1 MSLFRY
7 RFLLLLSIVA
17 GGATEGRAAELTF
30 ERDVR
35 PILKTHCFHC
45 HGEGEE
51 LKGGV
56 DLRLRRFLI
65 KPTEDGTHV
74 MVPGKPQDSEMM
86 KLIHE
91 GEMPKKGKK
100 LATAEI
106 AVLEKWIADGAK
118 TLREEPAEV
127 PKFWIT
133 EEEREFWSF
142 QPIRPS
148 APPAVKNASR
158 VRTPVDAFVLA
169 KLEAQGLDFALDAD
183 KPTLLRR
190 VSLDLTGLPPTPEE
204 ISAFVAD
211 KTPEAYAKVVD
222 RLLASPAYG
231 ERWARH
237 WLDMAGYADS
247 NGFAEVDSP
256 RLHAWHYRD
265 YVIRSLNA
273 DKPWDR
279 FIQEQLA
286 GDELAN
292 VDRYHLRGALEDP
305 VRRDMLAAT
314 GFLRMSPDG
323 TGDAVPD
330 LDLARNEVVADTI
343 KVVSSSLLGL
353 TVGCAQCHDH
363 RYDPIAQADYFR
375 LRAIFEPAYN
385 WKKWRRPADRLVS
398 LYTPEERAKADAIEA
413 EAKKIEEDAKAMTAK
428 FKDEIFEKRLTA
440 LPEELR
446 EKIREARKAPV
457 AKRTPEQK
465 QLFKEHP
472 GLNVDAGGLNL
483 FDKEADKK
491 VLARKAEADKLRA
504 TKPPEQFLMTLTEV
518 IGEVPDTFLF
528 NRGDH
533 VQPREKIEPGE
544 LAILNMKSPAAIP
557 VKDKALPSTGRRLAY
572 ARHLTNGNHPLVP
585 RVLVNRFWLHHFGRG
600 IVNTPADFGVQ
611 GERPT
616 HPELLD
622 WLASEFVTGGWKLKA
637 LHKLLVTSTVYRQ
650 SARNDASLNADPDN
664 KLYGRF
670 KLKRIDAETLR
681 DAMLAV
687 SGKLNP
693 ELFGPAVPVA
703 VDSFG
708 RVIIGQQ
715 KVNANRDPIGVD
727 SVGGQEFR
735 RSIYTQTRRK
745 QPLTVLDAFDAPVM
759 SPNCDVRPSTTVAP
773 QSLLLMNDT
782 FVVNAATQ
790 LAERLRKEHGGDAR
804 QQIVRGWKLLFGEE
818 PTEAEV
824 RDMLLFLAEQSETL
838 RARVIAQPAK
848 KGEQAADPQLQAL
861 ASLCQALLS
870 TNRFLY
876 VE

>member
-1 MSLFRY
+1 MSLSRHC
-7 RFLLLLSIVA
+7 LLLLVTLA
-17 GGATEGRAAELTF
+17 ALADAAAELTF

-51 LKGGV
+51 LEGGV

-65 KPTEDGTHV
+65 KPTADGTRV
-74 MVPGKPQDSEMM
+74 MVPGKPEESEMI

-100 LATAEI
+100 LSDAEVAT
-106 AVLEKWIADGAK
+106 LEKWIAAGAK
-118 TLREEPAEV
+118 TLREEPEQV

-133 EEEREFWSF
+133 EEEREFWAF
-142 QPIRPS
+142 QPIRPTT
-148 APPAVKNASR
+148 PPSVKNKSR

-169 KLEAQGLDFALDAD
+169 NLEAQGLDFAPEAD

-190 VSLDLTGLPPTPEE
+190 VTLDLTGLPPTPEQVD
-204 ISAFVAD
+204 AFVAD
-211 KTPEAYAKVVD
+211 KSPDAYEKVVD

-237 WLDMAGYADS
+237 WLDVAGYADS
-247 NGFAEVDSP
+247 NGFAEADSLRP
-256 RLHAWHYRD
+256 HAWHYRD
-265 YVIRSLNA
+265 YVIRSFNA
-273 DKPWDR
+273 DKPWNQ

-286 GDELAN
+286 GDELAK
-292 VDRYHLRGALEDP
+292 VDRFHLRGALEDP
-305 VRRDMLAAT
+305 ARRDMLAAT
-314 GFLRMSPDG
+314 GFLRMAPDG
-323 TGDAVPD
+323 TGDSVPD
-330 LDLARNEVVADTI
+330 INLARNEVVADTL

-353 TVGCAQCHDH
+353 TVSCAQCHDH

-428 FKDEIFEKRLTA
+428 FKDEIFEKRLA
-440 LPEELR
+440 DLPDDLR
-446 EKIREARKAPV
+446 EKIREARKTPV

-483 FDKEADKK
+483 FDREADKK
-491 VLARKAEADKLRA
+491 VKARREEAEKLRA
-504 TKPPEQFLMTLTEV
+504 TKPPEKFLMTLTEV

-528 NRGDH
+528 HRGEYA
-533 VQPREKIEPGE
+533 QPREKIEPGE
-544 LAILNMKSPAAIP
+544 LAILNMVSPVTIP
-557 VKDKALPSTGRRLAY
+557 VKDKTLPTTGRRLAY
-572 ARHLTNGNHPLVP
+572 ARHLTNGKHPLVA
-585 RVLVNRFWLHHFGRG
+585 RVLVNRFWLLHFGRG
-600 IVNTPADFGVQ
+600 IVNTPGDFGVL

-622 WLASEFVTGGWKLKA
+622 WLAHEFMASGWRLKA
-637 LHKLLVTSTVYRQ
+637 FHKLLVTSSVYRQ
-650 SARNDASLNADPDN
+650 SVRNDASLRADPDN

-670 KLKRIDAETLR
+670 KLKRMDAETLR
-681 DAMLAV
+681 DALLAV
-687 SGKLNP
+687 CGKLNP
-693 ELFGPAVPVA
+693 EMYGPAVPVA
-703 VDSFG
+703 LDAFG
-708 RVIIGQQ
+708 RVIVGQQ
-715 KVNANRDPIGVD
+715 KINANRDPIGVE
-727 SVGGQEFR
+727 SVGAQEFR
-735 RSIYTQTRRK
+735 RSIYTLVRRK

-759 SPNCDVRPSTTVAP
+759 SPNCDSRPSTTVAP

-782 FVVNAATQ
+782 FVVNAATS
-790 LAERLRKEHGGDAR
+790 LADRLRREHAGSAR
-804 QQIVRGWKLLFGEE
+804 KQTARAWKLLFGKE
-818 PTEAEV
+818 PSDAET

-838 RARVIAQPAK
+838 RARATAKPLK
-848 KGEQAADPQLQAL
+848 KGETAPDPQLQAL
-861 ASLCQALLS
+861 ASLCQTLLS

-876 VE
+876 IE